1 LNVRPDASTSR
12 APVAVVS
19 GGDVLT
25 RTGSVN
31 GQTVRGTAVWY
42 AITTPGGV
50 SGYISSS
57 YAVCLN

>member
-1 LNVRPDASTSR
+1 V
-12 APVAVVS
+12 VA

-42 AITTPGGV
+42 AITTPAGV

-57 YAVCLN
+57 YAVCVN